1 MGTIGLYSREGDVVI
16 QSAKNNVRLG
26 DVSANQSVMMGDTF
40 MEDFA
45 DLLGKLENL
54 TQQLSIEPNLGVSTG
69 AAASAKTQITLM
81 LTNIKSYVSHTN

>member
-26 DVSANQSVMMGDTF
+26 DVSANQSVM

-81 LTNIKSYVSHTN
+81 LTNIKSYVSKIVKTI